1 MAIKVGKHSV
11 QFMSKVVFKMI
22 QQVKLLNVV
31 VYDAVFDLMV
41 VDVVVAVLKVV
52 GVVVVFLKVADD
64 VVFNLMVVDDVV

>member
-41 VDVVVAVLKVV
+41 VDVVVAVIKIDS
-52 GVVVVFLKVADD
+52 VVVIFELMVADD
-64 VVFNLMVVDDVV
+64 VV